1 RNRAHEAAETERLAM
16 RAAELGQDDAVA
28 LATAGWA
35 LSDLVGQ
42 FEDGDAMIDRA
53 ISLNPNL
60 AWVWLSSSWVKST
73 LGKPEI
79 ALERIEQALRLSPN
93 DPQTASFH
101 AAKGFAQVFVGRF
114 SDAYSSA
121 EAAIRRRPGFLF
133 YLCLAAVSAALA

>member
-1 RNRAHEAAETERLAM
+1 AAYGMAARMYVQRNAGGWLRNRAHEAAETERLAM

-60 AWVWLSSSWVKST
+60 AWFWLSSSWVKST

-101 AAKGFAQVFVGRF
+101 AARDSRKC
-114 SDAYSSA
+114 
-121 EAAIRRRPGFLF
+121 L
-133 YLCLAAVSAALA
+133 LAASQMRTHPPR